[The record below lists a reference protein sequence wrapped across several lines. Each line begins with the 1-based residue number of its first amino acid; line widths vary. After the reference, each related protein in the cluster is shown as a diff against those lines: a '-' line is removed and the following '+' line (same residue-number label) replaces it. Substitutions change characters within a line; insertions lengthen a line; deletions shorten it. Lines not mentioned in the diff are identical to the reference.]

1 MAKLNKKTAAI
12 GAGALVILGIIGSG
26 GNNRNNPANT
36 AESTEKE
43 LTSQIV
49 IQNSRETIGPAESGS
64 ALAVVVDSTTFTA
77 EADKTQTVKTT
88 EATHIDNTA
97 EVASRQAAEESSKQA
112 AAEAASRQAAEEAS
126 KKAAAEAASRQA
138 AEESSRQAAAEAA
151 SRQAAE
157 ESSRR
162 AAEEASR
169 QQTVARNYTV
179 TNTNKRVVTLTPGMT
194 VYVSKNNKAHRVSNC
209 SGMKNY
215 TEMTIEEAMDLGV
228 DYCGNCIE

>member
-1 MAKLNKKTAAI
+1 MAKIIKLNKKTAAI
-12 GAGALVILGIIGSG
+12 GAGALVVLGIIGSG

-49 IQNSRETIGPAESGS
+49 IQNSRETIGLTESGS
-64 ALAVVVDSTTFTA
+64 ALAVVVDSTTFA
-77 EADKTQTVKTT
+77 VEVDKTQTVKTT

-112 AAEAASRQAAEEAS
+112 AADAASRQAAVESSKQAAADAASRQAAEEA
-126 KKAAAEAASRQA
+126 
-138 AEESSRQAAAEAA
+138 
-151 SRQAAE
+151 
-157 ESSRR
+157 SRR

-179 TNTNKRVVTLTPGMT
+179 TTTQKRVVTLTPGMT
-194 VYVSKNNKAHRVSNC
+194 VYVSKNNRAHRVSNC

-215 TEMTIEEAMDLGV
+215 TEMTIEEAMDRGV